1 VRWRL
6 ALVTSTI
13 GLSPVT
19 VIVSSSAPT
28 RSSAF
33 TVALKSLES
42 STPSRLNVLNPVS
55 VKVTPYVP
63 GRRSTIRYKPLPSVM
78 AVRTFSMSASLAA
91 STVTPG
97 RTAPD
102 VSRTTPVMDD

>member
-1 VRWRL
+1 M
-6 ALVTSTI
+6 

-19 VIVSSSAPT
+19 VMVSSSAPT
-28 RSSAF
+28 RRSAF
-33 TVALKSLES
+33 TVALNSEAS
-42 STPSRLNVLNPVS
+42 SRPSRLYVLNPVS
-55 VKVTPYVP
+55 VKVTEYTP
-63 GRRSTIRYKPLPSVM
+63 GRRSTIRYEPLPSVT
-78 AVRTFSMSASLAA
+78 AVRTFSISASLAA